1 MGKIPMQQWY
11 PDAHIADTGTLTLEE
26 QGAYR
31 LLMDHLWIKGGHL
44 PDNDKDVAR
53 LLRIPVK
60 KWQKIKVRL
69 SDYLLICEGIITQ
82 KRLQRD
88 YQYAIK
94 KSAINAQNGGKGG
107 RKTAENWKST
117 QANAVAKDG
126 GGGGARRRTNGQ
138 AKHVGDVLDQLK
150 LEP

>member
-11 PDAHIADTGTLTLEE
+11 LDAHISDTGTLTLEE

-69 SDYLLICEGIITQ
+69 SDYLLIYEGVITQ
-82 KRLQRD
+82 KRLQKD
-88 YQYAIK
+88 YQSAIK

-126 GGGGARRRTNGQ
+126 AVGGARRRTNGSGR
-138 AKHVGDVLDQLK
+138 HISDVLDQLE
-150 LEP
+150 LDP

>member
-53 LLRIPVK
+53 LLRVPVK

-69 SDYLLICEGIITQ
+69 SDYLLIHEGIITQ
-82 KRLQRD
+82 KRLQKD
-88 YQYAIK
+88 YQSAIK

-107 RKTAENWKST
+107 RKTAENWKSN
-117 QANAVAKDG
+117 QANALAKDG
-126 GGGGARRRTNGQ
+126 AGGGARRHTNGSGR
-138 AKHVGDVLDQLK
+138 HIGDVLDQLE
-150 LEP
+150 LDP